1 MAMICWWLSTV
12 DTKKLWW
19 FDPAGAILICIYI
32 VLNWIGTAQEQVAN
46 LTGISAP
53 PEFLNQLTYM
63 AVNHNKKTVAVDT
76 VRAYHFG
83 NQLLVEVD
91 IVLPEEM
98 PLKEAH
104 DIGESLQIKL
114 ESLEEVERAFVH
126 LDWEFEHEPEH
137 KKV

>member
-1 MAMICWWLSTV
+1 V
-12 DTKKLWW
+12 
-19 FDPAGAILICIYI
+19 
-32 VLNWIGTAQEQVAN
+32 NWIGTAQEQIAN

-63 AVNHNKKTVAVDT
+63 ALNHDKNVTAVDT

-91 IVLPEEM
+91 IVLPKGM
-98 PLKEAH
+98 PLKQTH

-114 ESLEEVERAFVH
+114 ESLDEVERAFVH
-126 LDWEFEHEPEH
+126 LDWEFEHAPEH

>member
-1 MAMICWWLSTV
+1 MFWWTDPLGAVFICLYV
-12 DTKKLWW
+12 
-19 FDPAGAILICIYI
+19 I
-32 VLNWIGTAQEQVAN
+32 VNWQQTASEQIAN

-53 PEFLNQLTYM
+53 PEFLNRLTYM
-63 AVNHNKKTVAVDT
+63 SVNHSSKLVAVDT

-114 ESLEEVERAFVH
+114 ESLDEVERAFVH
-126 LDWEFEHEPEH
+126 LDWEFEHKPEH
-137 KKV
+137 KNV